1 MFQLQTNNTALS
13 TQQSAQMKTTKLLK
27 VLKIMLPNEK
37 WTSQTLTNEVNVKG
51 NGVYKFEHGT
61 IAHLGQPDGPN
72 TEHLWEMTVDRAW
85 ARSLIEAYNQTQES
99 ETLVKT
105 VKTKTEV
112 FPKDWYGLHLRSP
125 AEVAIAEALQ
135 KKGVLFFVNAGC
147 RLHNNSRQYETKE
160 VDFLVFYQGKVRILE
175 VDGITYH
182 QNPLAD
188 YKRDRLFDREGIRT
202 SRFSAQE
209 CFENSNAVVKE
220 FLELFKF

>member
-1 MFQLQTNNTALS
+1 MIKAS
-13 TQQSAQMKTTKLLK
+13 
-27 VLKIMLPNEK
+27 
-37 WTSQTLTNEVNVKG
+37 
-51 NGVYKFEHGT
+51 
-61 IAHLGQPDGPN
+61 
-72 TEHLWEMTVDRAW
+72 TVDRAW
-85 ARSLIEAYNQTQES
+85 ARALIEAHNQAQES
-99 ETLVKT
+99 EALVKT
-105 VKTKTEV
+105 KAEV
-112 FPKDWYGLHLRSP
+112 YPKDWHGLRLRSP

-147 RLHNNSRQYETKE
+147 RLHNHSRQYETRE

-182 QNPLAD
+182 QDPSAD

-209 CFENSNAVVKE
+209 CFGNSNAVVEE